1 MGLGLSL
8 GSIAPAMDSDHDDGA
23 THTKSRNLNLTD
35 LYVFPK
41 DNQNSHVYSAFA
53 FFDQGP

>member
-1 MGLGLSL
+1 M